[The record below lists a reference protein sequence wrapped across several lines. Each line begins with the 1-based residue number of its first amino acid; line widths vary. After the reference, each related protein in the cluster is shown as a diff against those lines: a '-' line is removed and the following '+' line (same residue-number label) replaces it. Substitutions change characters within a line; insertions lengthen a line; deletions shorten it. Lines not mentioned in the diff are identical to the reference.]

1 MKIGTDGCLLGA
13 WANPNDVGKALDI
26 GTGTG
31 LIACMLAQRF
41 PNLHLDAIELDSSA
55 AAQAASNVQESPF
68 NERIS
73 VFESNLLDWSAKG
86 YDYIVCNP
94 PFFSSSSSS
103 ATGASRIQ
111 ARQETQLRISD
122 LFTHAFELATDS
134 GRLSIVW
141 PSSREWEALQSAEA
155 SGWYLRRKC
164 ELFPTPNKASHR
176 LLLEFSK
183 EECDLEAEK
192 LVIEELGRH
201 QYSDAYK
208 ALLKEFY
215 LKF

>member
-13 WANPNDVGKALDI
+13 WANPNDAEKALDI

-41 PNLHLDAIELDSSA
+41 PNLNIDAIELDASA
-55 AAQAASNVQESPF
+55 ATQATANAKGSPF
-68 NERIS
+68 NQRIS
-73 VFESNLLDWSAKG
+73 VFESNLLNWSSKG

-94 PFFSSSSSS
+94 PFFSTSSSS

-111 ARQETQLRISD
+111 ARQETQLSISD
-122 LFTHAFELATDS
+122 LFAHAFQNATDS
-134 GRLSIVW
+134 AKLSIVW
-141 PSSREWEALQSAEA
+141 PTSREEEALQSAEA
-155 SGWYLRRKC
+155 NGWYLRRKC
-164 ELFPTPNKASHR
+164 NLFPTPSKASHR

-183 EECDLEAEK
+183 EDGNLEAEK

-201 QYSDAYK
+201 QYSEAYK